1 MLKLNEEAIM
11 DTVKAKF
18 KSMQPQRRVRYL
30 PFALTPPGAAL
41 FSATHQNSLKSK
53 TL

>member
-30 PFALTPPGAAL
+30 PFALTPPEVQKKL
-41 FSATHQNSLKSK
+41 
-53 TL
+53 